1 MAAVAELALR
11 LSPTPALCGFPVE
24 SAMRIIDVCENFDRS
39 YYGGFCGPYQNE
51 GDFNFFVNLRSL
63 RLTPAGCAL
72 YAGGGINEMSAPDDE
87 WLETENKLSTLL
99 RCLQT

>member
-1 MAAVAELALR
+1 
-11 LSPTPALCGFPVE
+11 
-24 SAMRIIDVCENFDRS
+24 MRIINVCENFDRS

-51 GDFNFFVNLRSL
+51 GDFNFSVNLRSL